1 MSAPR
6 TLPIAILIS
15 GQGSN
20 MVAIAQACAEG
31 RIAARVAAVIA
42 DRSDAGGIAR
52 AERLGLAAQ
61 IVPAQDYPD
70 RAAFEAALQAAL
82 AHAGVQ
88 LVALAGFMRILSASF
103 VEHYAGRMLNIH
115 PSLLPRYPGLHT
127 HRRVLQAAEHEHGA
141 SVHFV
146 TAELDGG
153 PVICQGRLAVR
164 ADDTEQSLTARVHRL
179 EHRIYPRVIGLVSA
193 GRLALRGPTVLL
205 DGQPLGAPLQENE
218 EDDRG
223 LVGAEASA

>member
-1 MSAPR
+1 MAATWSRSRRRARKGGSRRASPR
-6 TLPIAILIS
+6 SSPIA
-15 GQGSN
+15 
-20 MVAIAQACAEG
+20 AT
-31 RIAARVAAVIA
+31 RAVS
-42 DRSDAGGIAR
+42 RGPQ
-52 AERLGLAAQ
+52 RLGLAAQ

-82 AHAGVQ
+82 ATPASQ

-115 PSLLPRYPGLHT
+115 PSLLPRYKGLHT

-153 PVICQGRLAVR
+153 PVICQARLAVR
-164 ADDTEQSLTARVHRL
+164 AGRHRAEPDGASAPARTPDLPAGDRPD
-179 EHRIYPRVIGLVSA
+179 RRRPARAARPDGAA
-193 GRLALRGPTVLL
+193 GRAAAGRAAAGERG
-205 DGQPLGAPLQENE
+205 G
-218 EDDRG
+218 
-223 LVGAEASA
+223 